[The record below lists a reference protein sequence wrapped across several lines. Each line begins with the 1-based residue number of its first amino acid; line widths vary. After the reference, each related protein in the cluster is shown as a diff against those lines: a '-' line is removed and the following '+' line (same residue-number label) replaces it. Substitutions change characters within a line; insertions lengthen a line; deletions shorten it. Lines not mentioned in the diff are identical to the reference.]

1 MREHAALTGAQAV
14 KAALK
19 ATGAAHGSSG
29 FGAAIPPIV
38 WVGLGS
44 LVVLVAICVVIIPV
58 CCRRSEPPPLVP
70 HRTPP
75 KPTAEVLPPPLI
87 EEAPPR
93 EDAPPSWYNE
103 LRRAFGAQGSDFKQI
118 EKQWDDHGLLDDEE
132 LLPVSAPAAAPG
144 QNASGLGEHNLWIT
158 QNPGTSTSRR
168 PRDFNLSTSS
178 APGNSRRHAASSP
191 ERDRRMVLCDAIRRG
206 RRSAAVSRR
215 RAPREFQLRKKVE
228 MCNKRNTTRR
238 PRALR
243 AADAEL
249 GRRGRGDAQG
259 LHVRFE

>member
-44 LVVLVAICVVIIPV
+44 LVVLVAICVVIIPRL

-103 LRRAFGAQGSDFKQI
+103 LRRAFGAQGSDFQQI

-191 ERDRRMVLCDAIRRG
+191 ERDRRMVL
-206 RRSAAVSRR
+206 SAMQS
-215 RAPREFQLRKKVE
+215 
-228 MCNKRNTTRR
+228 
-238 PRALR
+238 
-243 AADAEL
+243 
-249 GRRGRGDAQG
+249 GRGGVARPLVG
-259 LHVRFE
+259 GELPENFS